1 MSKHTHHETNQE
13 QRTKKEHETSSFHYD
28 PYQSNGAKKSQDIST
43 KADEDNSDIKLRAYQ
58 IHLEKG
64 GSDLDNWL
72 EAERSLRIL
81 K

>member
-1 MSKHTHHETNQE
+1 MSKHTHHQ
-13 QRTKKEHETSSFHYD
+13 SS
-28 PYQSNGAKKSQDIST
+28 GAVKTQDIST
-43 KADEDNSDIKLRAYQ
+43 KADKDSSDIKLRAYQ

-72 EAERSLRIL
+72 EAERSLKML

>member
-1 MSKHTHHETNQE
+1 LKSEDNQ
-13 QRTKKEHETSSFHYD
+13 
-28 PYQSNGAKKSQDIST
+28 T
-43 KADEDNSDIKLRAYQ
+43 KADEESGSIKLRAYQ

-72 EAERSLRIL
+72 EAERSLKHGQL

>member
-1 MSKHTHHETNQE
+1 V
-13 QRTKKEHETSSFHYD
+13 
-28 PYQSNGAKKSQDIST
+28 KSQDIST
-43 KADEDNSDIKLRAYQ
+43 KEDEDNSDIKLRAYQ

-72 EAERSLRIL
+72 EAERSLRML